1 MSAEPQK
8 FNQVT
13 EENIKILVDEFYAD
27 IKNDQTLGPIF
38 NREIGDGWASH
49 MPRMYDFWSSVML
62 KSGRYQGRP
71 VPVHMKIE
79 GLSTERFSHW
89 LKMFHGK
96 ARELYE
102 KEIADIYVEKSN
114 MIAQSLQ
121 LAVGLSPSVDYA
133 KRPKKP
139 TK

>member
-1 MSAEPQK
+1 MTADLKK

-13 EENIKILVDEFYAD
+13 EENIKVLVDEFYAE
-27 IKNDQTLGPIF
+27 IKKDQTLGPIF

-62 KSGRYQGRP
+62 KSGRYHGRP

-79 GLSTERFSHW
+79 GLSKERFIHW
-89 LKMFHGK
+89 LKMFHRK
-96 ARELYE
+96 AHELYE
-102 KEIADIYVEKSN
+102 EEIANIYVEKSN

-121 LAVGLSPSVDYA
+121 FAIGLTPSVDYA
-133 KRPKKP
+133 KRPKK
-139 TK
+139 T